1 MYMKALLCSLII
13 QLLGSHEVLLSDV
26 PWDLQWQG
34 ETTFL
39 DAETGRLGSISGRV
53 IQKIRKWDPMPPR
66 MALRVRGLIN
76 SKIVD
81 LHRSPP
87 PSETVMEVNSPFC
100 NFP

>member
-39 DAETGRLGSISGRV
+39 DVVAATFRLTPCIEEDNLQSADK
-53 IQKIRKWDPMPPR
+53 IQVKFS
-66 MALRVRGLIN
+66 L
-76 SKIVD
+76 
-81 LHRSPP
+81 
-87 PSETVMEVNSPFC
+87 T
-100 NFP
+100 